1 MLLQTGEKT
10 SPRPP
15 LSDEPK
21 DPLLSPCEGRSDTYS
36 GLRFLS

>member
-10 SPRPP
+10 SP
-15 LSDEPK
+15 K
-21 DPLLSPCEGRSDTYS
+21 TLSPKTPSYPPVRGRPDTYS